1 MRHNAN
7 SQAHSSKGTRS
18 LHISPKADCAPAAC
32 RRTVSGAIS
41 RPLTG
46 ALFTFPSRYLF
57 AIGHQGVFR
66 LRRWSSRIHTGFL
79 GPRATWDTARK
90 SRGFR
95 LRGCHPLCRWFPPS
109 SAIHA
114 ISYFLPDQ
122 QFRLGSPATPITQ
135 RLLALTRDR
144 FGLFP
149 FRSPL
154 LRESRLLSLPVG
166 TEMFHFPTFP
176 PPALCVQAGAM
187 GHYAHSGFPIRKS
200 PDRSLVADSPG
211 LIAGSYVLLRLLVP
225 RHSPCALINLATTDD
240 ARVHC
245 AVLKIRAVPAR
256 APPHYAVGRPGP
268 RGGSTPVPSGPN
280 SVLGQAVA
288 AATLPAPRGR
298 TSWLY
303 RRSDRI
309 TSAPQ

>member
-1 MRHNAN
+1 
-7 SQAHSSKGTRS
+7 
-18 LHISPKADCAPAAC
+18 
-32 RRTVSGAIS
+32 
-41 RPLTG
+41 
-46 ALFTFPSRYLF
+46 LF

-79 GPRATWDTARK
+79 GPRATWDTAWESQR
-90 SRGFR
+90 FR
-95 LRGCHPLCRWFPPS
+95 LRGYHPLCRRFPTS
-109 SAIHA
+109 SATQTIFY
-114 ISYFLPDQ
+114 SLPDQ
-122 QFRLGSPATPITQ
+122 QLRLGGPATPNAQ
-135 RLLALTRDR
+135 RLLAMTRAR

-154 LRESRLLSLPVG
+154 LRESRLLSFPVG

-245 AVLKIRAVPAR
+245 AVLKIRAVPSPAAIR
-256 APPHYAVGRPGP
+256 LWR
-268 RGGSTPVPSGPN
+268 SGPAEVGPLSGRSLRTQQRARPVHPPDSR
-280 SVLGQAVA
+280 SVPPKQDVL
-288 AATLPAPRGR
+288 TLTELVLRPNNQCSTSEQPPRDVRSRCGSGR
-298 TSWLY
+298 CTSH
-303 RRSDRI
+303 
-309 TSAPQ
+309 QCG